1 MLDGPASV
9 IGSIAA
15 NVAGQSYFP
24 LEVEYADMEPNRRAL
39 LKLAGATATVATLG
53 SAGYVAVDAQETN
66 DDGVNNDSANDDRE
80 NNGAEVT
87 GELPAYSHWL
97 TLDDGLEFTAV
108 DWVALQ
114 EYVEGE
120 LEEAAADEDVPE
132 EFAADPMIVLPS
144 EGLLSVYFYV
154 AFSLAPYRLG
164 RLLEEGALATSVEGL
179 LLANDV
185 FVATGT
191 IETDELDERLTAD
204 PGNGF
209 FRQLERTAEVDGYDV
224 YTPVE
229 AESVTSVAVSSDAIV
244 VAGARGEAVTTVEE
258 AISQIETTI
267 AAAAGDVERATD
279 ESEMVAW
286 LVETAGHG
294 DVVVGQFGERL
305 DADTEFPA
313 LENAEGL
320 VSSLSVVDEQTS
332 EGEFAAEVVGEPDAA
347 ALEGV
352 LGASADE
359 QSVTVDGNRV
369 SATATWREVE

>member
-1 MLDGPASV
+1 
-9 IGSIAA
+9 
-15 NVAGQSYFP
+15 
-24 LEVEYADMEPNRRAL
+24 MEPNRRSL
-39 LKLAGATATVATLG
+39 LRLAGATATAATLG
-53 SAGYVAVDAQETN
+53 TSGYVTFDVQEAN
-66 DDGVNNDSANDDRE
+66 DDGANDDGT
-80 NNGAEVT
+80 NDNGEVND
-87 GELPAYSHWL
+87 ELPTYTQWL
-97 TLDDGLEFTAV
+97 TIDEGLEFTAV

-144 EGLLSVYFYV
+144 EGLLSVYFFV
-154 AFSLAPYRLG
+154 AFTLAPYRLG

-191 IETDELDERLTAD
+191 IETGELDERLTAD

-209 FRQLERTAEVDGYDV
+209 FRQLERTDEVDGYDV

-229 AESVTSVAVSSDAIV
+229 DEDDTAIAVSTDAIV
-244 VAGARGEAVTTVEE
+244 IASGDGVDDAAAVDDP
-258 AISQIETTI
+258 ISTLETAI
-267 AAAAGDVERATD
+267 AAAAGDVDRATD
-279 ESEMVAW
+279 DSETLSW

-294 DVVVGQFGERL
+294 DVTVGQYGERV
-305 DADTEFPA
+305 DADAEFPV

-332 EGEFAAEVVGEPDAA
+332 DGDFAAIIDEPDAA

-359 QSVTVDGNRV
+359 QSVTVNGNRV